1 MKKFAIK
8 NFALAITLLLLTS
21 CSGGGTSAPSE
32 DAFISGNGSIL
43 QISPEK
49 RGVAPTLS
57 GKTLDG
63 TFTQSAG
70 KVTIVNVWASWCSPC
85 RAEAPTLQ
93 ALSTTFPNV
102 QFVGILTRDNQVT
115 ARAFVKRF
123 KIAYP
128 TLVDDALLVAF
139 PGVTPNAIPTTLV
152 LDKQNRVAAR
162 ISGEALYTDLK
173 RIINQVSAEQ

>member
-8 NFALAITLLLLTS
+8 YFALAITLLLLTS

-49 RGVAPTLS
+49 RGVVPTLS

-70 KVTIVNVWASWCSPC
+70 KSRLLMCGQVGAHHVELKPQHFKPC
-85 RAEAPTLQ
+85 PPLFRMFN
-93 ALSTTFPNV
+93 S
-102 QFVGILTRDNQVT
+102 
-115 ARAFVKRF
+115 
-123 KIAYP
+123 
-128 TLVDDALLVAF
+128 
-139 PGVTPNAIPTTLV
+139 
-152 LDKQNRVAAR
+152 
-162 ISGEALYTDLK
+162 
-173 RIINQVSAEQ
+173 